1 MDASVL
7 GVQRHPSIRTV
18 ETTTNDDG
26 DKFETKFA
34 EQIQWSKLNNR
45 QWRFAWKVAMSH
57 QKETYQS
64 VAQLNYHMSPDLFQ
78 LWRVRERIYDDI
90 PQLLG

>member
-1 MDASVL
+1 MPVSVL
-7 GVQRHPSIRTV
+7 GIAPSIHPAVDSTA
-18 ETTTNDDG
+18 NG
-26 DKFETKFA
+26 DKFKTKFA
-34 EQIQWSKLNNR
+34 EQIQWSKLING

-78 LWRVRERIYDDI
+78 LWRVREGMYDDI
-90 PQLLG
+90 QLLG

>member
-1 MDASVL
+1 MDVSVC
-7 GVQRHPSIRTV
+7 GTAPSIHPAV
-18 ETTTNDDG
+18 DSTTNDDG

-34 EQIQWSKLNNR
+34 QQIQWSKLMNG

-90 PQLLG
+90 QLLG

>member
-1 MDASVL
+1 MPVSVL
-7 GVQRHPSIRTV
+7 GTAPSIHPAV
-18 ETTTNDDG
+18 DSTTNG
-26 DKFETKFA
+26 DKFKTKFA
-34 EQIQWSKLNNR
+34 EQIQWSKLMNG

-78 LWRVRERIYDDI
+78 LWRVREGIYDDI
-90 PQLLG
+90 QLLG

>member
-7 GVQRHPSIRTV
+7 GVQRDPSIRTV
-18 ETTTNDDG
+18 ETTTNNDG

-34 EQIQWSKLNNR
+34 EQIQWSKLING

-64 VAQLNYHMSPDLFQ
+64 VAQLNYQMFQ
-78 LWRVRERIYDDI
+78 LWRVRERMYDDI
-90 PQLLG
+90 QLLG